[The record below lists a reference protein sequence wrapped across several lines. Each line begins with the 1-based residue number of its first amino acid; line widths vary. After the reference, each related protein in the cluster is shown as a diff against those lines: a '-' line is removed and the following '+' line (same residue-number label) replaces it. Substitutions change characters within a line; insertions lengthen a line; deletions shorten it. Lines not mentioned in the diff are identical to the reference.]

1 MTRGKSAKRPR
12 SAGRAP
18 RRSDRGSANARI
30 KGIPG
35 RFRVVWWREGGHMK
49 FSCHHPNLNEW
60 DPPTRLRLLF
70 KIVTR
75 ILQDRRYRA

>member
-1 MTRGKSAKRPR
+1 
-12 SAGRAP
+12 
-18 RRSDRGSANARI
+18 
-30 KGIPG
+30 
-35 RFRVVWWREGGHMK
+35 MK